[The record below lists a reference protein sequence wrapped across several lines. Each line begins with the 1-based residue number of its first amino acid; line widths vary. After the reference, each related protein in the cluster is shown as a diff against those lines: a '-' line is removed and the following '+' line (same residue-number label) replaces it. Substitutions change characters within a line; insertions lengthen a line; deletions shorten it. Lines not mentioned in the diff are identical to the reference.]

1 MSASLFTSLSLGP
14 LELPNR
20 IVVAPMCQ
28 YSADDGCANPVWHRQ
43 HWAQFAMSGAG
54 LVVVE
59 ATGVERIGR
68 ITHSCLGL
76 YSDACEAAMARE
88 LSAVKRLAL
97 PGTRFG
103 IQLAH
108 AGRKASAQR
117 PWEGGK
123 PLGQN
128 EDPWPAV
135 APSAIPFDAGW
146 HTPRALDDAGIA
158 RVREAFVAAARRAV
172 AIGFDQVE
180 LHMAH
185 GYLLHEFLSP
195 LGNQRTDGYGGSL
208 ENRLRFP
215 LEVARAVRAAVPAH
229 MALGARITGTDWVE
243 GGWTV
248 EDAIVLASELSA
260 SGLDFVCVSS
270 GGIHGGLRVPVEPGY
285 QVPLATRIRQGSGI
299 VTRAV
304 GLIADAQQAER
315 IVAGGQADQVSP
327 WLAPCS
333 TIHAGSGTPLTAS
346 APGSPTHRN
355 TPASPPPNGP
365 APASLARTISPPC
378 SKRRSSPLFPHVIAG
393 LDPATHR
400 AGAQTS
406 AAWMPGSSPGMT
418 ARGRRGL
425 MQAHRSREQ

>member
-1 MSASLFTSLSLGP
+1 MSATLFTPISLGP

-68 ITHSCLGL
+68 ITHGCTGL

-88 LSAVKRLAL
+88 LLAVKQLAL

-123 PLGQN
+123 PLGPN
-128 EDPWPAV
+128 EDPWTTV

-146 HTPRALDDAGIA
+146 HTPSALDAAGLA
-158 RVREAFVAAARRAV
+158 RVRDAFAAAARRAV
-172 AIGFDQVE
+172 AIGFDSVE

-185 GYLLHEFLSP
+185 GYLIHEFLSP
-195 LGNQRTDGYGGSL
+195 LSNRRTDEYGGPL
-208 ENRLRFP
+208 INRLRFP
-215 LEVARAVRAAVPAH
+215 LEVSRAVRDVVPAH
-229 MALGARITGTDWVE
+229 MALGARITGTDWAE

-248 EDAIVLASELSA
+248 DDAVVLANELKA
-260 SGLDFVCVSS
+260 IGADFVCVSS
-270 GGIHGGLRVPVEPGY
+270 GGVHGGIRVPVEPGY
-285 QVPLATRIRQGSGI
+285 QVPLAARVRQGSGI
-299 VTRAV
+299 ATRAV
-304 GLIADAQQAER
+304 GLIVDAEQAER
-315 IVAGGQADQVSP
+315 IIAGG
-327 WLAPCS
+327 
-333 TIHAGSGTPLTAS
+333 
-346 APGSPTHRN
+346 
-355 TPASPPPNGP
+355 
-365 APASLARTISPPC
+365 
-378 SKRRSSPLFPHVIAG
+378 
-393 LDPATHR
+393 
-400 AGAQTS
+400 
-406 AAWMPGSSPGMT
+406 
-418 ARGRRGL
+418 
-425 MQAHRSREQ
+425 